1 MKMDFINGIRI
12 AFCATMFRILLII
25 LLVFSCFFSQAQEQN
40 QYSGK
45 GYLVNK
51 RIVDGDT
58 MALLN
63 LREIVILPP
72 HEFHSKRE
80 VLKYA
85 KLVRNVKK
93 VLPYAKIARTKLLL
107 IESEVE
113 KIPNEADRKEFI
125 KHAEKSLKEDF
136 QDEITNLTMSQG
148 RILIKLIDR
157 ETGNTSYALIKELRG
172 SFSAFLYQS
181 IARLFGENLKDEYD
195 AKGDD
200 KLIEEIVI
208 RIENGEY

>member
-12 AFCATMFRILLII
+12 AFCATMFSNSFSHITSFLL
-25 LLVFSCFFSQAQEQN
+25 FFFSEHRN
-40 QYSGK
+40 KIKIPGK

-72 HEFHSKRE
+72 HEFHNKRE

-93 VLPYAKIARTKLLL
+93 VLPYAKIARTKLML

-113 KIPNEADRKEFI
+113 KIPNEAERKEFI

-181 IARLFGENLKDEYD
+181 IARLFW
-195 AKGDD
+195 
-200 KLIEEIVI
+200 
-208 RIENGEY
+208 